1 MKKIFIL
8 TGEPSGDKIASK
20 VINKF
25 NRFKLDVKYLSV
37 GGSHLKE
44 LGIESIFNQKDI
56 THIGFTSVLLN
67 LFKIKKKINY
77 TVEEIIKFN
86 PDILFSIDSPDFT
99 LRVAEKVKQIKK
111 DIKTIHFVAPQVW
124 VWRKNRLKK
133 IKHYLDHVL
142 LLFRFEK
149 IYFDEESIKNTFVGH
164 PLLEKDINLFSD
176 LSNIFDIKNRIIS
189 IYPGSRL
196 SEINKLLPI
205 CFDFIRLMNKK
216 YFDISYFIHT
226 SNDFTKLIKDEVLKS
241 NLLNIEVIADQI
253 IKNKVLSK
261 SMFAVAKSG
270 TISLEISNAKIPFL
284 TIYKLNLINYYLIKL
299 FVKIKFV
306 NIINIINN
314 KEIIPELLQN
324 ECNSKEI
331 FKAVNYFIKH
341 PALAEKQIE
350 NCQKTL
356 ADIKS
361 KTSSSDEVA
370 LILREYLIS

>member
-20 VINKF
+20 VIDKF

-44 LGIESIFNQKDI
+44 LGIELIFNQKDI

-99 LRVAEKVKQIKK
+99 LRVAEKVKKIKK
-111 DIKTIHFVAPQVW
+111 EIKTIHLVAPQVW

-149 IYFDEESIKNTFVGH
+149 IYFDQENIKNTFVGH
-164 PLLEKDINLFSD
+164 PLLEKDINLSSD

-226 SNDFTKLIKDEVLKS
+226 SNDFTQLIKDEVLKS
-241 NLLNIEVIADQI
+241 NLLNIEVIADQT

-261 SMFAVAKSG
+261 SIFAVAKSG

-341 PALAEKQIE
+341 PTLSKKQIE

-356 ADIKS
+356 AEIKS